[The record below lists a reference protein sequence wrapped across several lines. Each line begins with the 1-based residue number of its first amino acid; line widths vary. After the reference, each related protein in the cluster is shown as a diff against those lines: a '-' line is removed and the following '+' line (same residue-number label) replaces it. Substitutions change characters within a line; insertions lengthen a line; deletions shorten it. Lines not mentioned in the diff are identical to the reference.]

1 MSNLRHQ
8 DHSPRNT
15 RGESSKG
22 GIMGDVWKAVLFV
35 SWMGGIV
42 IAEGGLKIFAII
54 IPFYAWYLFVERVMK
69 TLGLI

>member
-1 MSNLRHQ
+1 
-8 DHSPRNT
+8 
-15 RGESSKG
+15 
-22 GIMGDVWKAVLFV
+22 MGDVWKAVLFV

-42 IAEGGLKIFAII
+42 IAEGGLKVFAII